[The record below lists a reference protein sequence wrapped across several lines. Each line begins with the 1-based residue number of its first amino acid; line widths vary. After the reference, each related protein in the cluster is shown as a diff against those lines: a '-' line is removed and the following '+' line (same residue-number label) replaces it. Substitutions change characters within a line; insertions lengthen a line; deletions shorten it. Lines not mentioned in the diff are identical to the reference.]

1 MLVVGDDALEQ
12 LVVLEVER
20 LHIWQLRLREARATP
35 PVFDE
40 LTPHSVEQLAPA
52 PVVQVVLVH
61 LALDALVHG
70 IVHERRKLQLR
81 RAHVRRTDAQAHRL

>member
-20 LHIWQLRLREARATP
+20 LHIWQLRLREAP
-35 PVFDE
+35 PVIDE